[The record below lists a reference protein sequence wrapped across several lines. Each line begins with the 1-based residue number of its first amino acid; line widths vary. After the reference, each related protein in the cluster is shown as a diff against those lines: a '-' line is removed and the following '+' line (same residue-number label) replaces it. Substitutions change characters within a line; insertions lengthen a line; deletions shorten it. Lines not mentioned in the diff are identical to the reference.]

1 MVLFR
6 VACLLNNGQYGER
19 PYARHST
26 ITLSAENTT
35 KLNFAA
41 KTVTTNNL
49 FPLLFPR
56 QNWNML
62 QLQRYDCCDTWAA
75 ADEGKCINCLLELNT
90 LGRIIQ
96 FNYNC
101 QNRGSTLPP
110 LNQVRT
116 TFQISLQNHFY
127 MKSCQTI
134 EQFQAS
140 CESVHDELFYYNFS
154 ELSHF

>member
-1 MVLFR
+1 MH
-6 VACLLNNGQYGER
+6 Q
-19 PYARHST
+19 
-26 ITLSAENTT
+26 LSFGIEHIG
-35 KLNFAA
+35 
-41 KTVTTNNL
+41 
-49 FPLLFPR
+49 
-56 QNWNML
+56 
-62 QLQRYDCCDTWAA
+62 D
-75 ADEGKCINCLLELNT
+75 
-90 LGRIIQ
+90 IIQ